1 MDLKALVAAMLIR
14 RLNLPAASAPDA
26 AVLDQRVA
34 RVAGLATLTAIFAG
48 VVYSCELGFGIYAVP
63 FAIPHAVFA
72 GARSSRKWQAWG
84 WAIAW
89 VTIGLALVPTILT
102 TLRIMRGAHHSE
114 VAVLLFLMALLLTQT
129 AQLIFVRR
137 AFPGKIAFGTAVLRC
152 TLYYVCW
159 MIVVAATLPNWYVP
173 PIVRR
178 ENKAMDSL
186 RKYSTAMESYATT
199 SKDASYP
206 PKLSALAGPSWKVA
220 SSGMPDSEL
229 MCAQASCVKNGY
241 RFEYHPVFKQERVA
255 WYTINARPL
264 EFEETGNRSFL
275 LTADS
280 KIYQTRE
287 DRDALLTDGER

>member
-1 MDLKALVAAMLIR
+1 MLIR

-102 TLRIMRGAHHSE
+102 TFRTMRRAHHSE
-114 VAVLLFLMALLLTQT
+114 VAVLVFLMALLLTQT

-137 AFPGKIAFGTAVLRC
+137 AFPGKIAFGSAVLRC
-152 TLYYVCW
+152 TLYLCLLDDCSGRDFAELVCSADCAPRKQSNGQPTQILHRDG
-159 MIVVAATLPNWYVP
+159 IVCDDVEG
-173 PIVRR
+173 RQ
-178 ENKAMDSL
+178 
-186 RKYSTAMESYATT
+186 
-199 SKDASYP
+199 
-206 PKLSALAGPSWKVA
+206 LSA
-220 SSGMPDSEL
+220 
-229 MCAQASCVKNGY
+229 
-241 RFEYHPVFKQERVA
+241 
-255 WYTINARPL
+255 
-264 EFEETGNRSFL
+264 
-275 LTADS
+275 
-280 KIYQTRE
+280 
-287 DRDALLTDGER
+287 